1 MKAKQKTIQ
10 LARLM
15 TYWRTFNEDPKRILC
30 IKDFGL
36 TNGRVYVET
45 LLRLGLITPVPV
57 YISTGRKHGVR
68 ILRTGYVLK
77 DNSKVNS
84 SSLIEKKQKQKKLKG
99 GRETK
104 EWK

>member
-1 MKAKQKTIQ
+1 MKAKKKTIQ

-15 TYWRTFNEDPKRILC
+15 TYWRTFIKDPKRILC

-36 TNGRVYVET
+36 MNGRIYVET
-45 LLRLGLITPVPV
+45 LLKLGLITTVPIYV
-57 YISTGRKHGVR
+57 STGKKHRAR

-84 SSLIEKKQKQKKLKG
+84 SSLIEKKQKTRRPKN
-99 GRETK
+99 RRR
-104 EWK
+104 